1 MGDVQR
7 WPEGVCCPPFL
18 RSAEPDSWL
27 ATQATVQHAAV
38 GWPQPTASCSPCY
51 TAHTAH
57 RAALPI
63 LLTML
68 TAQLP
73 LLLMFLRAV
82 CVCQEV
88 STMLRY
94 GLNPVIFLI
103 NNGGALG

>member
-1 MGDVQR
+1 
-7 WPEGVCCPPFL
+7 
-18 RSAEPDSWL
+18 
-27 ATQATVQHAAV
+27 
-38 GWPQPTASCSPCY
+38 
-51 TAHTAH
+51 
-57 RAALPI
+57 
-63 LLTML
+63 ML